1 MVMVLKR
8 PSIPIFSAEE
18 FVGLIAVG
26 KTHLRSI
33 PNKLFHR
40 QFLAHFGTERDVAE
54 ENYFGEGAGPIEVGT
69 GRFAAFAG
77 FDPFS
82 VMADGARN
90 FFWWIAVF
98 FGPLLRNE
106 LEPAAALAAQ
116 AENFAFVADEEMTVG
131 AHFLVLFKFWWARWA
146 QIAVVPDESE
156 WRHFTTR
163 RKFVCD
169 HGRERVSLGVNASG
183 AGLDA
188 ERIVP
193 LTPYPLPVGWGE
205 GVKNAPLSRYLLPI

>member
-54 ENYFGEGAGPIEVGT
+54 ENYFGEGAGPVKVRA
-69 GRFAAFAG
+69 GRFPAFAG
-77 FDPFS
+77 FNPPF
-82 VMADGARN
+82 VMANREKN
-90 FFWWIAVF
+90 CFRWIAVF

-131 AHFLVLFKFWWARWA
+131 A
-146 QIAVVPDESE
+146 
-156 WRHFTTR
+156 
-163 RKFVCD
+163 
-169 HGRERVSLGVNASG
+169 
-183 AGLDA
+183 
-188 ERIVP
+188 
-193 LTPYPLPVGWGE
+193 
-205 GVKNAPLSRYLLPI
+205 